1 MSVVVAYKFA
11 PNPQNASVSA
21 DGAVDWSRAKE
32 AISEYDPVAMTVART
47 MADAEGGELVGITVG
62 SKKASAGNAVK
73 TALAR
78 GLDRALLVSDDET
91 AEWTSTKIASALA
104 DLTGRVEGAT
114 ALVTGSASIDEG
126 AGLVP
131 ALVAGY
137 LGWQCFLEV
146 RSAEKTAAGWKL
158 VQEVPGGTRTVEVEG
173 NVVVSIAANA
183 VEAKTPGMRDILAA
197 GKKPSEVLA
206 ASDVKATDVVAEVS
220 ARSGASNQDRA
231 HKLFEGE
238 NAASE
243 LADALR
249 AAGLK

>member
-11 PNPQNASVSA
+11 PNPQDASVSA
-21 DGAVDWSRAKE
+21 DGNVDWARAKE
-32 AISEYDPVAMTVART
+32 AISEYDPVAITLART

-62 SKKASAGNAVK
+62 SKKASVGNAVK
-73 TALAR
+73 SALAR
-78 GLDRALLVSDDET
+78 GLDRARLVSDDET
-91 AEWTSTKIASALA
+91 KTWSSPKVASALA
-104 DLTGRVEGAT
+104 DLASDVDGVS

-137 LGWQCFLEV
+137 LGWPCFLEV
-146 RSAEKTAAGWKL
+146 REAEKTEAGWKL
-158 VQEVPGGTRTVEVEG
+158 VQEVPGGTRTIEVTG
-173 NVVVSIAANA
+173 NVVISVAANA

-197 GKKPSEVLA
+197 GKKPSEVLSA
-206 ASDVKATDVVAEVS
+206 ADVATHDCTAEVS
-220 ARSGASNQDRA
+220 ARSGASTQDRA
-231 HKLFEGE
+231 HNLFEGE
-238 NAASE
+238 DAAAQ